1 MGETTKGDAT
11 KPSPNQI
18 SSPKDSSLDH
28 QAPNPSLLQHHHHH
42 QSFLPSPIFIP
53 TVSSPGAPAIP
64 KRPRF
69 GTSGGLSPPQWKA
82 LPSPSTVP
90 TASTISSSPTPST
103 AVVTASSTETAG
115 SSPPDQ
121 EATNSE
127 KQQQAETESFQHKFR
142 KGKYVSPV
150 WKPNEML
157 WLARAWKVQ
166 YQNQAT
172 GSGSGSGSGEGRG
185 KTRAE
190 KDREVAEFLNR
201 HGINRDSKIAGTKWD
216 NMLGEFRKVYE
227 WEKCGEKEKYG
238 KSYFR
243 LSPYERKQHRL
254 PASFDEEVYQELA
267 LFMGPRVRAPTINRG
282 GAPSAFTST
291 PPSVEALPPPHP
303 PLMMTSRD
311 EYDTENNPMISSIGR
326 AKRLAVTIVGDDN
339 PQYNP
344 YSHNIARGSGLFSNK
359 SLYMNPSS
367 EMIPSSSSSS
377 SSVKDLRRIGKIR
390 LTWEESVNLWG
401 EEGEIDYGRIRV
413 SGSSFLNADE
423 LTYLDDSMVA
433 CTMESFEDGPLKGFS
448 LDRFISGQHL
458 KVFGRQRSTSSSV
471 PSPPVTVAGLF
482 ERAQLQLAEPIYKSI
497 STLELQDPSEHC
509 LSKLR
514 VPAGSLPSLFDLA
527 RYLQEPPPE
536 NLRFPLRPDVYKDLP
551 PGKELFFSTSSTEL
565 LDCRAITYD
574 IVAPIM
580 SRLNPNNGFVISSKD
595 SLIPLWDD
603 CVNRMVSKFCEM
615 VVLRKP
621 DSSFW
626 VENVQDQWPNV
637 MGYIKG
643 FGLWRGEE
651 ADKVREGGTDPSSLL
666 VEKIL
671 WSYTDLPYILG
682 YHAIGF
688 TVTFCALSL
697 SSQDRVTCTDLYSFN
712 VSSPSDRIKALV
724 PCYRLASLLPLLA
737 DRCTTTTTRPLC
749 YNDFER
755 IDHGDYVTEV
765 TPHTVTKYYSSK
777 RKWMSVKGIYDFLDQ
792 RVPHAEHLDRA
803 REKDLSLS
811 FKPRGIRVKP
821 RNVDQLI
828 DSLMCVT
835 KALVALHDLS
845 FMHRDMGWDNVM
857 RSTATT
863 TTTTDT
869 DWFVCGFDAAVESPQ
884 LNPHRPVAKAVEEEE
899 EKERGRHAPEME
911 RGLHAVKV
919 DVWGVGYMIKTC
931 GLSNVPKML
940 RELQGKCLEPNQEN
954 RPTAADCFHHLL
966 QVQSASTSSY

>member
-18 SSPKDSSLDH
+18 SSPKDSSLDN
-28 QAPNPSLLQHHHHH
+28 QTPNPSLLHHHYHH
-42 QSFLPSPIFIP
+42 QSPIFIP
-53 TVSSPGAPAIP
+53 TVSSPGAPVIS

-69 GTSGGLSPPQWKA
+69 ATSGALSPPQWKA
-82 LPSPSTVP
+82 LPSPSTVQT
-90 TASTISSSPTPST
+90 TATSLSPST
-103 AVVTASSTETAG
+103 AIVTASSTETAG
-115 SSPPDQ
+115 SSPPGQ
-121 EATNSE
+121 EATNTE
-127 KQQQAETESFQHKFR
+127 KQQPQETESFQHKFR

-157 WLARAWKVQ
+157 WLARAWRVQ
-166 YQNQAT
+166 YQNQGT

-216 NMLGEFRKVYE
+216 NMLGEFRKVFE
-227 WEKCGEKEKYG
+227 WEKGGDKDKFG

-267 LFMGPRVRAPTINRG
+267 LFMGPRVRAPTLSRRGSG
-282 GAPSAFTST
+282 GATTDVTLT
-291 PPSVEALPPPHP
+291 PPSVEELPPHLLHP
-303 PLMMTSRD
+303 PLMTSR
-311 EYDTENNPMISSIGR
+311 NNEDIDNYPIPSIGR
-326 AKRLAVTIVGDDN
+326 GKSLALTIVGDDHHS
-339 PQYNP
+339 QYP

-359 SLYMNPSS
+359 SLYYNPSS
-367 EMIPSSSSSS
+367 ETIPSSSSSS
-377 SSVKDLRRIGKIR
+377 SSLKDLRRVGKIR
-390 LTWEESVNLWG
+390 LTWEESVNLWA
-401 EEGEIDYGRIRV
+401 EEGEVDYGRIRV

-433 CTMESFEDGPLKGFS
+433 CTMESFEEGPLKGFS
-448 LDRFISGQHL
+448 LDKFISGQHL
-458 KVFGRQRSTSSSV
+458 KVFGRQKSTSSSA
-471 PSPPVTVAGLF
+471 PSPSVNMAGLF
-482 ERAQLQLAEPIYKSI
+482 DRAQLPLSEPIYKSI
-497 STLELQDPSEHC
+497 STLEFQDPSEHY

-514 VPAGSLPSLFDLA
+514 VPALNLPSLFELA
-527 RYLQEPPPE
+527 HYLQQPPPGT
-536 NLRFPLRPDVYKDLP
+536 LRFPLRRDVYKDLP

-574 IVAPIM
+574 IISPIM
-580 SRLNPNNGFVISSKD
+580 FRLNPKNRFVISSKD

-603 CVNRMVSKFCEM
+603 CINRMVSKFCEM

-621 DSSFW
+621 DSSSC

-637 MGYIKG
+637 MGYVKG
-643 FGLWRGEE
+643 FGIWRGEE
-651 ADKVREGGTDPSSLL
+651 TYKVRECAADPSSLL

-671 WSYTDLPYILG
+671 WSHNDIPYILG
-682 YHAIGF
+682 YHAIGL
-688 TVTFCALSL
+688 TVTFCALSR
-697 SSQDRVTCTDLYSFN
+697 SSQDRVICTDLYSFDI
-712 VSSPSDRIKALV
+712 SSPSDRIKALV

-737 DRCTTTTTRPLC
+737 DRCTTMHLC

-755 IDHGDYVTEV
+755 IDHGDYVTEI

-777 RKWMSVKGIYDFLDQ
+777 RKWSGVKGIYDFLDQ
-792 RVPHAEHLDRA
+792 RVPHAEHLHRSS
-803 REKDLSLS
+803 EKDLSLS

-828 DSLMCVT
+828 ESLMCVAR
-835 KALVALHDLS
+835 ALVALHDLS

-857 RSTATT
+857 RSETS
-863 TTTTDT
+863 DVE
-869 DWFVCGFDAAVESPQ
+869 WIVCGFEEAAESPQ
-884 LNPHRPVAKAVEEEE
+884 LNPHRREAKEKEEEE
-899 EKERGRHAPEME
+899 EERGRYAPEME

-966 QVQSASTSSY
+966 QVQSAGSSSY

>member
-18 SSPKDSSLDH
+18 SSPKDSSSLDH
-28 QAPNPSLLQHHHHH
+28 QTPDPSLLLHHHHHHHH
-42 QSFLPSPIFIP
+42 QHQSFLPAPIFIP
-53 TVSSPGAPAIP
+53 TVSSPGAPVIP

-69 GTSGGLSPPQWKA
+69 ATSGGLSPPQWKA

-90 TASTISSSPTPST
+90 TAATSTSPST
-103 AVVTASSTETAG
+103 AVVAASSTETAG
-115 SSPPDQ
+115 SSPPGQ
-121 EATNSE
+121 EATNTE
-127 KQQQAETESFQHKFR
+127 KQQHETESFQHKFR

-157 WLARAWKVQ
+157 WLARAWRVQ
-166 YQNQAT
+166 YQNQGT

-190 KDREVAEFLNR
+190 KDREVAEFLNQ
-201 HGINRDSKIAGTKWD
+201 HGINRDSKISGTKWD

-227 WEKCGEKEKYG
+227 WERGGDKEKFG

-267 LFMGPRVRAPTINRG
+267 LFMGPRVRAPTINRRGSG
-282 GAPSAFTST
+282 GAPADVTLT
-291 PPSVEALPPPHP
+291 PQSVDALPL
-303 PLMMTSRD
+303 PLHTPLLTSRND
-311 EYDTENNPMISSIGR
+311 DSDTSIGR
-326 AKRLAVTIVGDDN
+326 GKRLAVSIVGDDH
-339 PQYNP
+339 PQYP
-344 YSHNIARGSGLFSNK
+344 YSHKIARGSGLFSNR
-359 SLYMNPSS
+359 YYNPSC
-367 EMIPSSSSSS
+367 ETIPSSSSSS
-377 SSVKDLRRIGKIR
+377 SSLKDLRRVGKIR
-390 LTWEESVNLWG
+390 LTWEESVNLWA
-401 EEGEIDYGRIRV
+401 EEGEVDYGRIRV

-448 LDRFISGQHL
+448 LDKFISGQHL
-458 KVFGRQRSTSSSV
+458 KVFGRQKSASSSA
-471 PSPPVTVAGLF
+471 PSPSVSMTGLF
-482 ERAQLQLAEPIYKSI
+482 DRAPLPLAEPIYKSI
-497 STLELQDPSEHC
+497 STLEFQDPSELY

-514 VPAGSLPSLFDLA
+514 EPAGNLPSLFELA

-536 NLRFPLRPDVYKDLP
+536 NLRFPLRRDVYKDLP
-551 PGKELFFSTSSTEL
+551 PGKELFFSTFSTEL

-574 IVAPIM
+574 IISPIM
-580 SRLNPNNGFVISSKD
+580 SRSNPNNGLVISSKD

-621 DSSFW
+621 DSSSC
-626 VENVQDQWPNV
+626 VINVQDQWPNV
-637 MGYIKG
+637 MGFVKG

-651 ADKVREGGTDPSSLL
+651 ADKVLEGAADPSSLL

-671 WSYTDLPYILG
+671 WSYNDLPYILG

-688 TVTFCALSL
+688 TVTFCALSRP
-697 SSQDRVTCTDLYSFN
+697 SQDRVICTDLYSFD
-712 VSSPSDRIKALV
+712 VTSPSDRIKALV

-737 DRCTTTTTRPLC
+737 DMCTTRPLC

-755 IDHGDYVTEV
+755 TNHGDFVTEV

-777 RKWMSVKGIYDFLDQ
+777 RKWIGVKGIYDFLDQ

-803 REKDLSLS
+803 SEKDLSLS
-811 FKPRGIRVKP
+811 FNPRGIKVKP
-821 RNVDQLI
+821 RTVDQLI
-828 DSLMCVT
+828 ESLMCVT
-835 KALVALHDLS
+835 RSLVALHDLS

-857 RSTATT
+857 RSSEMATSEAE
-863 TTTTDT
+863 
-869 DWFVCGFDAAVESPQ
+869 WIVCGFDEAAESPQ
-884 LNPHRPVAKAVEEEE
+884 LNPHRPAAREEVEGE
-899 EKERGRHAPEME
+899 ERGRHAPEME

-966 QVQSASTSSY
+966 QVQSAGTSSY

>member
-28 QAPNPSLLQHHHHH
+28 QAPNPSLLHHHHHHH

-53 TVSSPGAPAIP
+53 TVSSPGAPVIP

-69 GTSGGLSPPQWKA
+69 NTSGGLSPPQWKA

-115 SSPPDQ
+115 SSPPGQ

-127 KQQQAETESFQHKFR
+127 KQQQQPKAESFQHKFR

-157 WLARAWKVQ
+157 WLARAWRAQ
-166 YQNQAT
+166 YQNQGT

-190 KDREVAEFLNR
+190 KDKEVAEYLNR

-227 WEKCGEKEKYG
+227 WEKCGDQDKYG

-282 GAPSAFTST
+282 GGGGATVTVAST
-291 PPSVEALPPPHP
+291 PPSVEALPPPLYP
-303 PLMMTSRD
+303 ALMTSRD
-311 EYDTENNPMISSIGR
+311 EYDIENNPISSIGR
-326 AKRLAVTIVGDDN
+326 GKRLALSLLGDDHS
-339 PQYNP
+339 QYP

-359 SLYMNPSS
+359 SLYNPFF

-377 SSVKDLRRIGKIR
+377 SSLKDLRRIGKIR
-390 LTWEESVNLWG
+390 LTWEESVNLWA
-401 EEGEIDYGRIRV
+401 EEGDVDYGRIRV

-433 CTMESFEDGPLKGFS
+433 CKMESFEDGPLKGFS
-448 LDRFISGQHL
+448 LDKFISGQHL
-458 KVFGRQRSTSSSV
+458 KVFGRQRSTSSSA
-471 PSPPVTVAGLF
+471 PSPSA
-482 ERAQLQLAEPIYKSI
+482 I
-497 STLELQDPSEHC
+497 STLEFQDPSEHF

-514 VPAGSLPSLFDLA
+514 VPAGNIPSLFELA

-551 PGKELFFSTSSTEL
+551 PGKELFFSISSTEL
-565 LDCRAITYD
+565 LDCRALTYD
-574 IVAPIM
+574 VIGPIM
-580 SRLNPNNGFVISSKD
+580 SRLNPNTGFVISSKD

-615 VVLRKP
+615 VILRKP
-621 DSSFW
+621 DSSSCI
-626 VENVQDQWPNV
+626 ENVQDQWPNV
-637 MGYIKG
+637 LGFVKG

-651 ADKVREGGTDPSSLL
+651 TDKVREGAADPSCLL

-671 WSYTDLPYILG
+671 WSYNDLPYILG

-697 SSQDRVTCTDLYSFN
+697 SSQDRVICTDLYSFN

-737 DRCTTTTTRPLC
+737 DRCTTRPLC

-755 IDHGDYVTEV
+755 IDHGDYVIEV
-765 TPHTVTKYYSSK
+765 TPNTVTKYYSSK
-777 RKWMSVKGIYDFLDQ
+777 RKWMGVKGIYDFLDQ

-803 REKDLSLS
+803 SEKDLSLS
-811 FKPRGIRVKP
+811 FKPRGVRVKP
-821 RNVDQLI
+821 QNIDQLI

-845 FMHRDMGWDNVM
+845 FMHRDMGWHNVM
-857 RSTATT
+857 RSMATII
-863 TTTTDT
+863 TTTDT
-869 DWFVCGFDAAVESPQ
+869 DWFVCGFDAAVEAPQ
-884 LNPHRPVAKAVEEEE
+884 LNPHRPVAKAVMEEEE
-899 EKERGRHAPEME
+899 ERGRHAPEME

-931 GLSNVPKML
+931 GLSNVPKIL
-940 RELQGKCLEPNQEN
+940 RDLQGKCLEPNQEN

>member
-28 QAPNPSLLQHHHHH
+28 QTPNPSLIHHHHHH

-53 TVSSPGAPAIP
+53 TVSSPGAPIIP

-90 TASTISSSPTPST
+90 TVSTISSSPTPST
-103 AVVTASSTETAG
+103 AMVTASSTETAG

-127 KQQQAETESFQHKFR
+127 KQQPETESFQHKFR

-157 WLARAWKVQ
+157 WLARAWRVQ
-166 YQNQAT
+166 YQNQGT

-227 WEKCGEKEKYG
+227 WEKSGDREKYG

-243 LSPYERKQHRL
+243 LSPYERKQYRL
-254 PASFDEEVYQELA
+254 PASFDEEVFQELA
-267 LFMGPRVRAPTINRG
+267 LFMGPRVRAPTVSRG
-282 GAPSAFTST
+282 GGGASTAVTLT
-291 PPSVEALPPPHP
+291 PPSVEALLPPSLPPP
-303 PLMMTSRD
+303 LMTSRD
-311 EYDTENNPMISSIGR
+311 EYDIEHNPITSIGR
-326 AKRLAVTIVGDDN
+326 GKRLALSILGDDH
-339 PQYNP
+339 PQYP
-344 YSHNIARGSGLFSNK
+344 YSHSFARGSGLFSSK
-359 SLYMNPSS
+359 PLYNLSS
-367 EMIPSSSSSS
+367 EVFPSSSSSS
-377 SSVKDLRRIGKIR
+377 SSVKDLRRVGKIR
-390 LTWEESVNLWG
+390 LTWEESVNLWA
-401 EEGEIDYGRIRV
+401 EEGEVDYGRIRV

-423 LTYLDDSMVA
+423 LTYLDESMVA

-448 LDRFISGQHL
+448 LDKFISGQHI
-458 KVFGRQRSTSSSV
+458 KVFGRQKSTSSSA
-471 PSPPVTVAGLF
+471 PSPSVSVAGF
-482 ERAQLQLAEPIYKSI
+482 FDRGHQLQVSEPVYKSI
-497 STLELQDPSEHC
+497 STLEFQDPSEHC

-514 VPAGSLPSLFDLA
+514 VPAGNLPTLFELA

-536 NLRFPLRPDVYKDLP
+536 NLRFPLRRDVYNDLP
-551 PGKELFFSTSSTEL
+551 QGKELFFYTSSTEL
-565 LDCRAITYD
+565 LDSRAITYD
-574 IVAPIM
+574 IIGPIM

-595 SLIPLWDD
+595 SLIPLWHDS
-603 CVNRMVSKFCEM
+603 VNRMVSKFCEM
-615 VVLRKP
+615 VILRKP
-621 DSSFW
+621 DSSSC

-637 MGYIKG
+637 TGFVKG
-643 FGLWRGEE
+643 FALWRGEE
-651 ADKVREGGTDPSSLL
+651 TDKVREGVADPSSLL
-666 VEKIL
+666 VQKIL
-671 WSYTDLPYILG
+671 WSYHDLPYILG

-688 TVTFCALSL
+688 TVTFCALSR
-697 SSQDRVTCTDLYSFN
+697 SSQDRVICTDLYSFD
-712 VSSPSDRIKALV
+712 VSSPSDRVKALV
-724 PCYRLASLLPLLA
+724 PCYRIASLLPLLA
-737 DRCTTTTTRPLC
+737 DRCTTRLLC

-755 IDHGDYVTEV
+755 ISHGDYVTEM

-777 RKWMSVKGIYDFLDQ
+777 RKWSGVKGIYDFLGQ

-803 REKDLSLS
+803 SEKDLSLS

-821 RNVDQLI
+821 RNVDHLI
-828 DSLMCVT
+828 ESLMCVT
-835 KALVALHDLS
+835 RALVALHDLS

-857 RSTATT
+857 KSTETSTT
-863 TTTTDT
+863 TTTSDAE
-869 DWFVCGFDAAVESPQ
+869 WFICGFDAAVESPQ
-884 LNPHRPVAKAVEEEE
+884 LNPHRPAAKAVENEEE
-899 EKERGRHAPEME
+899 EERGRHAPEME

-940 RELQGKCLEPNQEN
+940 RELQKKCLETNQEN

-966 QVQSASTSSY
+966 QVQSASSSSY